1 VAGSGRAEEG
11 SKQAEVEKQTGG
23 QKHAGREER
32 GCGQGRRDKQAGK
45 QVDSSHAKVQK
56 QKDAQLGRCSYTGM
70 QRSKQAD
77 RYWEVVR
84 GGRQTQVDSGMQR
97 LRKQGEAE

>member
-32 GCGQGRRDKQAGK
+32 V
-45 QVDSSHAKVQK
+45 VDREEKTS
-56 QKDAQLGRCSYTGM
+56 R
-70 QRSKQAD
+70 QR
-77 RYWEVVR
+77 
-84 GGRQTQVDSGMQR
+84 
-97 LRKQGEAE
+97 